1 MLYDLAI
8 GIYDLLVH
16 LAAPFSRKP
25 RKMMKGHWV
34 VYELLRQQL
43 EKDVRYIWFHAASL
57 GEFEQGRPLIE
68 KIRAKYPDYGIL
80 LTFFSPS
87 GYEVRKNYRGA
98 DVVCYLPFDK
108 PRNVKKFLDIA
119 NPCMAFFI
127 KYEFWKNYL
136 DELHKRRIPVYSVS
150 SIFRRGQVFFKW
162 YGGTYRHVLRN
173 FDHLF
178 VQNERSKRYLS
189 KIGINRVT
197 VVGDTRFD
205 RVLQIREEAKE
216 LPLVKLFKNNTMTFV
231 AGSSWQPDED
241 LFIEYFNNHPE
252 VKLIIAPHVIDE
264 NHLVEIIRKL
274 KRPYVRYTRADE
286 KNVLKADCLIIDCFG
301 LLSSIYRY
309 GEIAYIGGGFGV
321 GIHNTLEAAVYGI
334 PVIFGPKYQKFMEAI
349 QLLEAQGA
357 FSIKNYEELKELFR
371 VVRGTKIEFPV
382 IMAAYYGLRR
392 SEIVGLKWSAV
403 DFNYKT
409 IQIRHTVTNSVTDG
423 KYILI
428 KKNRTKTQ
436 KSLRTLPLFANVE
449 QMLLQ
454 MKDEQEHYK
463 ELFGNSYDYTDSEYV
478 YVHENGK
485 LIDPGYIT
493 QHFGI
498 VLRNNGLRKI
508 RFHDLRHS
516 CATLLRHNGA
526 RMEDIQR
533 WLGHS
538 TIGTTEKIY
547 AHFEEEEHLI
557 SAGRIAKALQPDSDN
572 PDERS
577 LPAPKGK
584 SDFEM

>member
-1 MLYDLAI
+1 MLYNLAI
-8 GIYDLLVH
+8 IIYDIAVH
-16 LAAPFSRKP
+16 LAAPFSSKP

-43 EKDVRYIWFHAASL
+43 EKDARYIWFHAASL

-68 KIRAKYPDYGIL
+68 KIRAKYPDYRIL

-98 DVVCYLPFDK
+98 DIVCYLPFDK
-108 PRNVKKFLDIA
+108 PRNVKKFLDLV

-150 SIFRRGQVFFKW
+150 SIFRRGQIFFKW
-162 YGGTYRHVLRN
+162 YGGTYRNVLRN

-178 VQNERSKRYLS
+178 VQNERSKRYLA

-205 RVLQIREEAKE
+205 RVLQIREEAKD
-216 LPLVKLFKNNTMTFV
+216 LPLVELFKNNTMTFV

-241 LFIEYFNNHPE
+241 LFIEYFNQHPE

-286 KNVLKADCLIIDCFG
+286 KNVRKADCLIIDCFG

-334 PVIFGPKYQKFMEAI
+334 PVIFGPKYQKFQEAI
-349 QLLEAQGA
+349 RLLEAKGG
-357 FSIKNYEELKELFR
+357 FSIKSYEELKALLDRMLEDE
-371 VVRGTKIEFPV
+371 EFLRESG
-382 IMAAYYGLRR
+382 MNAGL
-392 SEIVGLKWSAV
+392 
-403 DFNYKT
+403 Y
-409 IQIRHTVTNSVTDG
+409 VTDNAG
-423 KYILI
+423 
-428 KKNRTKTQ
+428 
-436 KSLRTLPLFANVE
+436 A
-449 QMLLQ
+449 
-454 MKDEQEHYK
+454 
-463 ELFGNSYDYTDSEYV
+463 TDR
-478 YVHENGK
+478 
-485 LIDPGYIT
+485 
-493 QHFGI
+493 
-498 VLRNNGLRKI
+498 VLNMIN
-508 RFHDLRHS
+508 F
-516 CATLLRHNGA
+516 
-526 RMEDIQR
+526 
-533 WLGHS
+533 
-538 TIGTTEKIY
+538 
-547 AHFEEEEHLI
+547 
-557 SAGRIAKALQPDSDN
+557 
-572 PDERS
+572 
-577 LPAPKGK
+577 
-584 SDFEM
+584 